1 MNGQI
6 KYDNYIESL
15 EGMCGPYSKSDIPDV
30 QMDLRG
36 MVDYAKQ
43 VGKNVPEL
51 TEKEIEPFLL
61 NMSFDEFQNK
71 KITI

>member
-1 MNGQI
+1 MNGQK

-15 EGMCGPYSKSDIPDV
+15 EGMCGPYSKSDIPEV

-36 MVDYAKQ
+36 MVAYAKQ
-43 VGKNVPEL
+43 VGKTVPAL
-51 TEKEIEPFLL
+51 PEKPIAPFLL
-61 NMSFDEFQNK
+61 NLSFDESQPK

>member
-1 MNGQI
+1 MNGQT

-36 MVDYAKQ
+36 MVAYAKQ
-43 VGKNVPEL
+43 VGKTVPEL
-51 TEKEIEPFLL
+51 TEKRNRTF
-61 NMSFDEFQNK
+61 SVKYVF
-71 KITI
+71 